1 MADWQGFLRQAQRF
15 WEVAEAAHDPEHA
28 SQAVSNAVHAV
39 IAANDAVCLY
49 RLGERPGGRSHS
61 ETGRFLQRAGRGTPW
76 EREASVR
83 ARQLAQVLREKN
95 AAEYEGRLVAPDTA
109 DRIMRQARRF
119 LDWAERVLPPLPL
132 SPDDE

>member
-1 MADWQGFLRQAQRF
+1 VADWQGFLRQAQRF

-61 ETGRFLQRAGRGTPW
+61 ETGRLLQRAGKGTPW